1 MPKQI
6 TFDVHHHRTLWTN
19 LFSRCCTISPPAFVF
34 RLQRFFL
41 WLSLPMNGRR
51 FGRFAIIYNLPWYS
65 PVLISPA
72 NVKLRLMMISKWNK
86 SHLLC
91 ANANATEM
99 EFFWHESDTR
109 GGFIRLIPSGHNWQH
124 DCECDSRSFPPRKWN
139 INSERK
145 IWTEKNPSVN
155 VVALNLIHTSEK
167 CTARTHNYWGTC
179 ADSTRMGWPNVLVVQ
194 VE

>member
-1 MPKQI
+1 MSIIIGHCEPI
-6 TFDVHHHRTLWTN
+6 YFRAAV
-19 LFSRCCTISPPAFVF
+19 LFLRPPSCFVF
-34 RLQRFFL
+34 SGFSFDYLYRWTGDDLVDS
-41 WLSLPMNGRR
+41 LSSTICHG
-51 FGRFAIIYNLPWYS
+51 S

-91 ANANATEM
+91 ANATEM

-145 IWTEKNPSVN
+145 IWTEKKPFGECGCVE
-155 VVALNLIHTSEK
+155 LNS
-167 CTARTHNYWGTC
+167 Y
-179 ADSTRMGWPNVLVVQ
+179 
-194 VE
+194 